1 MRRGIGFAAA
11 VSLAAGCG
19 YRAGSFTGPTGMFAG
34 ELVTIGC
41 LDVGVS
47 SHVDPVAEGP
57 AIAYELG
64 NRCDRPARV
73 DLGAVIVRGRTDGGR
88 EIELAPFDPEGELRP
103 VRLEARRTGREVI
116 EYHAALADPVRQVCV
131 ELEGIDGLA
140 SGEARRDVCLSTE
153 AP

>member
-1 MRRGIGFAAA
+1 MRRGIGIAA
-11 VSLAAGCG
+11 VSLAAACG
-19 YRAGSFTGPTGMFAG
+19 YRAGSFTGATGPFAG
-34 ELVTIGC
+34 ERATIGC

-47 SHVDPVAEGP
+47 SHADPAAEGP

-64 NRCDRPARV
+64 NRCDHPARV
-73 DLGAVIVRGRTDGGR
+73 DLGAVIVRGRTDSGR

-116 EYHAALADPVRQVCV
+116 EYHAAVAEPVRLVCV
-131 ELEGIDGLA
+131 ELAGIDGEG
-140 SGEARRDVCLSTE
+140 GERRDVCLGTG